1 MLIPRFSIRWMM
13 AIMVVFAL
21 IFVVAKFAMTGS
33 IWALSILAAVFAG
46 VILMVIFALM
56 FLAVSLVVKVLPVRS
71 RTKTES
77 PFAADRL
84 PPQVIPSR
92 DAEAR

>member
-33 IWALSILAAVFAG
+33 IWALSILASVFAG
-46 VILMVIFALM
+46 VILMVAFALM
-56 FLAVSLVVKVLPVRS
+56 FLVISLIGKVLPVRS
-71 RTKTES
+71 KPQAES

-84 PPQVIPSR
+84 PPQVIASR
-92 DAEAR
+92 DADAR